1 VLCGE
6 RSPAALFLKIGY
18 FRGAIL
24 MAKRVLSIIKCE
36 SKGFECLPCERLNL
50 DIERFSEYRDSDE
63 HPAETPFENPPLKTS
78 KKAIV
83 EAQKH
88 IPTILHYFLDG
99 SRRTY
104 KVADLVLGGRYL
116 PLIAGQVGVSVVE
129 RVNSEQFV
137 KPVREFCH
145 FKNVLAFPN
154 LIAADDLNYLQSQIN
169 QQGRFKFELMS
180 YTVKKERNLVD
191 LGIAKIMSEMHNL
204 EIAAVQEMAK
214 RNLLRN
220 DRLLVIDGPL
230 RFKKS
235 FDIVQFR
242 NVIGLSKSF
251 RPSFTVGRGRRKV
264 DVGALTSALM
274 FGERTSVFKTTD
286 VSKTIGMWYVCIRPR
301 NRMTNPLQGI
311 VKMECYAMSEEQ
323 EDGLDSQRVDVISS
337 HLLRERNVT
346 PYQADRRWASHIY
359 PIYLAEQYV
368 KSSFVSDTQFRA
380 LF

>member
-1 VLCGE
+1 
-6 RSPAALFLKIGY
+6 
-18 FRGAIL
+18 

-180 YTVKKERNLVD
+180 YTVKKE
-191 LGIAKIMSEMHNL
+191 
-204 EIAAVQEMAK
+204 
-214 RNLLRN
+214 
-220 DRLLVIDGPL
+220 
-230 RFKKS
+230 
-235 FDIVQFR
+235 
-242 NVIGLSKSF
+242 LS
-251 RPSFTVGRGRRKV
+251 
-264 DVGALTSALM
+264 L
-274 FGERTSVFKTTD
+274 
-286 VSKTIGMWYVCIRPR
+286 I
-301 NRMTNPLQGI
+301 
-311 VKMECYAMSEEQ
+311 
-323 EDGLDSQRVDVISS
+323 
-337 HLLRERNVT
+337 
-346 PYQADRRWASHIY
+346 HI
-359 PIYLAEQYV
+359 
-368 KSSFVSDTQFRA
+368 
-380 LF
+380 